1 MIECRNLSEE
11 QIIDATRLLIRYC
24 GLDVTV
30 AVEVREIGSLKY
42 LKDTESL
49 VFGALHRYTRIYRN
63 PLLLMLQSGYD
74 IAEQDHYGNTPLL
87 VALSDVPQ
95 RDVIS
100 VAQFFLNAG
109 ADPLAANSIG
119 FGSLL
124 SLLRR
129 LSSCNDY
136 TMDSIQ
142 VKAFVDLLIRFLGAG
157 CDPSGSPNGWM
168 PSDAALSPT
177 CWVIWCNALEGAGYS
192 IGSVLREDDIRD
204 GVAQSDHDIDEKFL
218 KASKCIAGSLS
229 QPSINRNPDLSCE
242 MCYQNTHWKP
252 RKAPFDVLGSYFM
265 NFGNEFAATH
275 WGRANHHGGS
285 WCEDAQV
292 GGKCSH
298 KEHKESEGTADI
310 WSAEELSWR
319 KHIAYRLWREGIL
332 STPLEAEIWATDF
345 GDDEEAILDPER
357 NADSFDGD
365 FSGSDVSG

>member
-1 MIECRNLSEE
+1 MSEE

-24 GLDVTV
+24 GLDVTA
-30 AVEVREIGSLKY
+30 AVEAREIGSLKHI
-42 LKDTESL
+42 KDTESL
-49 VFGALHRYTRIYRN
+49 VFSALNRYTGVYRN

-74 IAEQDHYGNTPLL
+74 IEEQDHYGNTPLL
-87 VALSDVPQ
+87 IALSDVPQ

-119 FGSLL
+119 VGSLL

-157 CDPSGSPNGWM
+157 CDPSDNS
-168 PSDAALSPT
+168 SDAALSPT

-192 IGSVLREDDIRD
+192 IESVLREDDIRD

-218 KASKCIAGSLS
+218 KASECIAGSLS
-229 QPSINRNPDLSCE
+229 QPSINCNPDLSCPV
-242 MCYQNTHWKP
+242 CYRNTHWKP
-252 RKAPFDVLGSYFM
+252 RKAPFDVLGSYLM
-265 NFGNEFAATH
+265 NLGNEFPATH
-275 WGRANHHGGS
+275 WSRANHHGGS

-292 GGKCSH
+292 GDKCSH
-298 KEHKESEGTADI
+298 QQHKESEGAADI

-319 KHIAYRLWREGIL
+319 KHFACRLWREGKL

-345 GDDEEAILDPER
+345 GDGEDAILDPER